1 MKNQSILQKDIL
13 ELGQNYHS
21 VPGYCLVIY
30 KNGAFKTLISE
41 GQSYKPAFFEN
52 KSALE
57 VIAVVSPSLTRTV
70 SFKSNYFHTDNIH
83 QYTIEYYIT
92 YQVAD
97 VRTVADKRLQDPL
110 RQVQD
115 KIKQDVG
122 NQIGKIDWD
131 TLYRS
136 DAADFEAIKRE
147 LLAYETVDMN
157 NEVKSTTTILQS
169 FAQAFGINFLNIDL
183 KFIIPE
189 DYIIHKKKKEQS
201 HIHTEVK
208 SIEHHEKVQD
218 LYNQGELERIK
229 AQNDSTKM
237 YYSLYDAVETAVKNV
252 GSSIDNPN
260 KFLEAVK
267 AGIEAQ
273 NLVQTRLNPTASVP
287 NAALQ
292 SGTSPTMQLGIG
304 QTASSSDVQGAGQ
317 YAMLINT
324 IRGADIGFESKKAF
338 FATYLQLVAAVLE
351 ENKEKEDEL
360 IDELI
365 DMGLPAT
372 LNELIKSR
380 NTFSKEIEMVLR

>member
-1 MKNQSILQKDIL
+1 MKNQTILQKDIL

-21 VPGYCLVIY
+21 VSGYCLIIY

-70 SFKSNYFHTDNIH
+70 SFKSSYFHSDSIH
-83 QYTIEYYIT
+83 QYVIEYYLT
-92 YQVAD
+92 YQVTD

-110 RQVQD
+110 RQIQNKV
-115 KIKQDVG
+115 KQDIG
-122 NQIGKIDWD
+122 HQIGKIDWD
-131 TLYRS
+131 VLYKS
-136 DAADFEAIKRE
+136 DAADFENIKRE

-157 NEVKSTTTILQS
+157 NEAKSTTTILQS
-169 FAQAFGINFLNIDL
+169 FAQAFGINLLNIDF

-201 HIHTEVK
+201 YIKTEVK
-208 SIEHHEKVQD
+208 NIEHHEKVQD

-273 NLVQTRLNPTASVP
+273 NLVQTRLSPIGSAA

-292 SGTSPTMQLGIG
+292 SGTSPTMQLGSG
-304 QTASSSDVQGAGQ
+304 QVTSSSNVQGAGQ
-317 YAMLINT
+317 YATLINT
-324 IRGADIGFESKKAF
+324 IRGADIGFESKKSF

-351 ENKEKEDEL
+351 DNDEKEDEL

-380 NTFSKEIEMVLR
+380 KTFSKEIEMVLR